1 MYLGVEHILVPILL
15 PNNVIILDNA
25 DEDTIA
31 MIETTGTGVMYLPP
45 YSPELNPIENIWS
58 KAKNYLKKI
67 PSCGTEQLYLATAD
81 SLNIITSSDARN
93 YFIHCL

>member
-1 MYLGVEHILVPILL
+1 
-15 PNNVIILDNA
+15 
-25 DEDTIA
+25 
-31 MIETTGTGVMYLPP
+31 MIENTGAGVMYLPP

-67 PSCGTEQLYLATAD
+67 PLIRNIYICAD

-93 YFIHCL
+93 SFIHCL